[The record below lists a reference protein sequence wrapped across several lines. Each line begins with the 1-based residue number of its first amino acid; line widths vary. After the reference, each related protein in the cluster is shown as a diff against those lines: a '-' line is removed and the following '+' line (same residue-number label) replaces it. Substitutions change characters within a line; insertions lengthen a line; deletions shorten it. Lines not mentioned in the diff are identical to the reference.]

1 MERERSVPP
10 CTRRVP
16 LGVPALVDAQE
27 QMLGRLTRSQKPMAI
42 AGAVVALVGA
52 AYLFW
57 GVARFDPMADPRA
70 DPGFDWPVARLA
82 FLFEHGQNSLDQAV
96 SQTRTEGRLR
106 RGMSRNMSFSAGVM
120 VLQLRI
126 LFGTLALVLG
136 FAMMTVVVE
145 RARLIA
151 MIRHLRE

>member
-1 MERERSVPP
+1 MPE
-10 CTRRVP
+10 
-16 LGVPALVDAQE
+16 LVDSQ
-27 QMLGRLTRSQKPMAI
+27 QLMLGHLTRSQKPMAI
-42 AGAVVALVGA
+42 VGALLALLGA
-52 AYLFW
+52 AYLVW
-57 GVARFDPMADPRA
+57 GVTRFDPRA
-70 DPGFDWPVARLA
+70 DPRENPGFDWPIARLA
-82 FLFEHGQNSLDQAV
+82 FLFEHRQDALDRAV
-96 SQTRTEGRLR
+96 SQTPTEGRLR
-106 RGMSRNMSFSAGVM
+106 RGLSLNMNFSAGVM